1 MASLCLART
10 SCSSPK
16 RGRVLPVLLIA
27 ACLPLGG
34 CATVGSL
41 MSPYSEKF
49 SCKNSDHGQCVHPE
63 KAYEDAVSGRAPRSD
78 PAVTRDK
85 KLLRSGD
92 AGDAAAMKP
101 GEPGHAQAA
110 TGAYGSY
117 RDSLYRE
124 LQGLIDRPETPM
136 LKPAQAV
143 RTLILPYA
151 DRQRPD
157 RLYMPRYVYSILER
171 PSWVVGGYLVA
182 PVSPASQVPVLG
194 QLRERSGEAADTA
207 PAASDPTPAKERRK

>member
-1 MASLCLART
+1 MASPVIST
-10 SCSSPK
+10 S
-16 RGRVLPVLLIA
+16 RLGRLMPALIIA
-27 ACLPLGG
+27 ASLPLGG

-63 KAYEDAVSGRAPRSD
+63 KAYEDAVAGRAPRSD

-85 KLLRSGD
+85 KLLQGGA
-92 AGDAAAMKP
+92 AGDAAEIKP
-101 GEPGHAQAA
+101 GAPGQSRAA

-117 RDSLYRE
+117 RDSLYRA

-182 PVSPASQVPVLG
+182 PVSPASQVSVLG
-194 QLRERSGEAADTA
+194 QLRERSGEAADIPA
-207 PAASDPTPAKERRK
+207 PEATPTPAKEPRR